1 MCLILFC
8 SICIFSSTFWE
19 KKNGGVK
26 QRNPQCAINSDNN
39 DLLTK
44 QSSGL
49 HIYHLTAFCECCWRR
64 AEQTIL
70 CDMCAHTHTH
80 RHEVCCCARM
90 CVCAY
95 PNPHRPLHN
104 DTGLSIAIHLVRLT
118 YLSFCPRAFSLLSA
132 GLHGG
137 NNWLQLVS
145 NFPRWPFK
153 LCAAGQVINIPSE
166 SWTPAGTKVKAALLL
181 IGLCDNYAN
190 LAFLRWYYIWLYS
203 LQISL

>member
-1 MCLILFC
+1 MICLQNRAVGYIYTTLLL
-8 SICIFSSTFWE
+8 SANAAGGELSRQFSVT
-19 KKNGGVK
+19 
-26 QRNPQCAINSDNN
+26 
-39 DLLTK
+39 
-44 QSSGL
+44 
-49 HIYHLTAFCECCWRR
+49 
-64 AEQTIL
+64 
-70 CDMCAHTHTH
+70 CAHTHTH

-104 DTGLSIAIHLVRLT
+104 DTGISIAIHLVRLT

-203 LQISL
+203 WYLFSFRSASLRWLPLRHVKSLWYWNFPPLQ

>member
-1 MCLILFC
+1 MICLQNRAVGYIYTTLLL
-8 SICIFSSTFWE
+8 SANAAGGELSRQFSVT
-19 KKNGGVK
+19 
-26 QRNPQCAINSDNN
+26 
-39 DLLTK
+39 
-44 QSSGL
+44 
-49 HIYHLTAFCECCWRR
+49 
-64 AEQTIL
+64 
-70 CDMCAHTHTH
+70 CAHTHTH

-203 LQISL
+203 WYLFSFRSASLQWLPLRRVKSLWYWNFPPLQ

>member
-64 AEQTIL
+64 AEQTVL
-70 CDMCAHTHTH
+70 CDMCTHTHTQAWSVLLCAYVCLCVPKPSQAAAQWH
-80 RHEVCCCARM
+80 RHQHCHSPRPFNLFVILSACIQSPVCGITRGQQLITARVEFSSM
-90 CVCAY
+90 ALQIVCSRAGYKY
-95 PNPHRPLHN
+95 PQWKLNSSWNKGQGSLAINRPL
-104 DTGLSIAIHLVRLT
+104 
-118 YLSFCPRAFSLLSA
+118 
-132 GLHGG
+132 
-137 NNWLQLVS
+137 WQL
-145 NFPRWPFK
+145 
-153 LCAAGQVINIPSE
+153 C
-166 SWTPAGTKVKAALLL
+166 
-181 IGLCDNYAN
+181 
-190 LAFLRWYYIWLYS
+190 
-203 LQISL
+203 